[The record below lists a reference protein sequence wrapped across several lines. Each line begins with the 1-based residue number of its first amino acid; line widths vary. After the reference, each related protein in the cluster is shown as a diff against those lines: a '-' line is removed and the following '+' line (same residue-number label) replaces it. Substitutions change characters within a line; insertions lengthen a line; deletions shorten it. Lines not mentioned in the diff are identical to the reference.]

1 MAGSSSMTPKPVS
14 PSRSIKRFS
23 LDEANRT
30 LPLVKRI
37 VGDIVKT
44 QQRGAD
50 LETALADAPAKNQP
64 SLQAELNRTLERF
77 QAYVE
82 ELQSIGCHLKD
93 PKIGLIDFMSRHQG
107 RDICLCWKLG
117 EDRIEYW
124 HETAAGFSGRLPVA
138 TLTQPV

>member
-1 MAGSSSMTPKPVS
+1 
-14 PSRSIKRFS
+14 
-23 LDEANRT
+23 
-30 LPLVKRI
+30 

-50 LETALADAPAKNQP
+50 LETALAHASAKE
-64 SLQAELNRTLERF
+64 QASVQSSLNRTLERF

-93 PKIGLIDFMSRHQG
+93 PKIGLIDFMSRYQG

-124 HETAAGFSGRLPVA
+124 HEIAAGFSGRQPVA